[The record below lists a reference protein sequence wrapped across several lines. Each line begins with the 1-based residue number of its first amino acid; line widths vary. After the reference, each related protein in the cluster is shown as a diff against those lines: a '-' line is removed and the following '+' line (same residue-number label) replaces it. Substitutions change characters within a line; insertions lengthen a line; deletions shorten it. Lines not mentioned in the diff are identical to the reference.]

1 MEIPLIEK
9 GKQYIKAL
17 TKRLES
23 PKSIGDRDLLDFI
36 KALPLPFCL
45 ALIWFL
51 FENEFIR
58 LINKHILPLS
68 LKMNFSFI
76 THFLFGIIAILI
88 IWCIR
93 KCYKKTYF
101 VPWNI
106 ILPSSLGIG
115 IYIECRIKYYGSSPW
130 GIVGYSDIIIL
141 LFGIFLI
148 NSIKVRYTKEEKKKE
163 ESNQTENES
172 EPIFIPD
179 MALENLEGD
188 ELDYSRIAEKLAK
201 KIVAIKK
208 ENSFSIGLVAPW
220 GYGKTTFLNFIQI
233 ELKKN
238 EDIIIINFNPRHSY
252 NVSNIQED
260 FFNTLFSE
268 LKKFD
273 FRFSSSFKNYLKAID
288 VINENKLIK
297 FLFNTHK
304 IWDRK
309 IEKEKINTAISRI
322 SKRIIIIIED
332 FDRLLHEEII
342 EVLKLI
348 DGNASFTNL
357 IFLTAY
363 DRSYINNILNEKCSS
378 NTPYFI
384 DKFFDL
390 ELPLPLRPY
399 ENIFNYL
406 INELA
411 KKLHANPEEKEK
423 YKSTLIYH
431 MESLQ
436 PYLSTI
442 RDVKRFLNLL
452 LCQYNHIKESVEFK
466 DYFFLYLIKYKYP
479 EEYLNLF
486 NKKYLSQSRIRC
498 TLENAEKAASK
509 EILELLFPSQIE
521 YSSKSINNVL
531 AFKTYFYETIYASSS
546 IQEMEEIFLFEFD
559 KVREYIDKA
568 ISDKHIQEII
578 DFLDAYNVLL
588 FLTKEQFK
596 RYLDVLLYINRKQE
610 INSNIVFEKISSFIT
625 IEISKQI
632 KNNLHY
638 SDEEYKSIMFDIIQG
653 EYPYFPYNL
662 TLEIILGLIEGEFE
676 DIIFT
681 QNDVLNIACKA
692 LYILISKDDKIKQ
705 EHLTLLNSCI
715 ERKDP
720 NTEQFIFNEEACEA
734 VRNAIEKNPY
744 SYFDNFVR
752 PEMQSTNANRNS
764 IGCERL
770 WKHIFRNADY
780 FQRFIMAQSKES
792 IPNIELIKNFWELYK
807 NNNFNPIEFNNQINV
822 QKKINN
828 NLIEEIKELNKLL
841 KIEKEYNFLYSQ
853 QEKIPI
859 NSLHTLLPKYIL
871 LLDRINKNDLDI
883 IKKQEIRNKIEGT
896 IHNIENAVLFHENY

>member
-9 GKQYIKAL
+9 GKQCLKRL
-17 TKRLES
+17 KKRLES

-36 KALPLPFCL
+36 KALPLFFCI

-51 FENEFIR
+51 FEAEFIR
-58 LINKHILPLS
+58 LFNKHILPLS

-76 THFLFGIIAILI
+76 THCLFGIIVILI
-88 IWCIR
+88 IWCIH

-106 ILPSSLGIG
+106 LLPSSFGIG
-115 IYIECRIKYYGSSPW
+115 LYIEYRIKYYDSLPW
-130 GIVGYSDIIIL
+130 GIVGYSDILIL
-141 LFGIFLI
+141 LFGIFII
-148 NSIKVRYTKEEKKKE
+148 NSIIIRFPRKEGKKE
-163 ESNQTENES
+163 SSQIKNKS
-172 EPIFIPD
+172 GFIFIPD
-179 MALENLEGD
+179 TALENTEDD
-188 ELDYSRIAEKLAK
+188 ELDYSRIAKELAK
-201 KIVAIKK
+201 NIADIKK

-220 GYGKTTFLNFIQI
+220 GYGKTTFLNFLQI

-238 EDIIIINFNPRHSY
+238 EEILIINFNPRHSY
-252 NVSNIQED
+252 SASNIQED

-332 FDRLLHEEII
+332 IDRLLHEEII

-378 NTPYFI
+378 STPYFI

-406 INELA
+406 IDELA
-411 KKLHANPEEKEK
+411 KDLHANPEEKEI
-423 YKSTLIYH
+423 YKSTLSFY

-466 DYFFLYLIKYKYP
+466 DYFLLQLIKYKYP

-486 NKKYLSQSRIRC
+486 NKKYLS
-498 TLENAEKAASK
+498 ENEGRLTFCETTNNANSQ
-509 EILELLFPSQIE
+509 EIIKILFPKN
-521 YSSKSINNVL
+521 SKYTDTSIKNKL
-531 AFKTYFYETIYASSS
+531 AFKKYFYETIYNHLS
-546 IQEMEEIFLFEFD
+546 IQEMEEMFSFGFD
-559 KVREYIDKA
+559 KVKLYIEKA
-568 ISDKHIQEII
+568 ISNNTIKEVIE
-578 DFLDAYNVLL
+578 FLDVQNVLL
-588 FLTKEQFK
+588 FKVKNQFE
-596 RYLDVLLYINRKQE
+596 RYLDILIYLNNKKEIDNAVPYLKIFAFLYVNVE
-610 INSNIVFEKISSFIT
+610 
-625 IEISKQI
+625 KQI
-632 KNNLHY
+632 KEKYQY
-638 SDEEYKSIMFDIIQG
+638 SDENYKALISKKIQG
-653 EYPYFPYNL
+653 EYPDYPCNL
-662 TLEIILGLIEGEFE
+662 TAAIIMGIFNNEFKDKIIFSKEEVSSIAQKALDDLIEHKNKYNELHLQLLYSCI
-676 DIIFT
+676 DSLDQKTRKIS
-681 QNDVLNIACKA
+681 LNQDACV
-692 LYILISKDDKIKQ
+692 KIKR
-705 EHLTLLNSCI
+705 LI
-715 ERKDP
+715 E
-720 NTEQFIFNEEACEA
+720 A
-734 VRNAIEKNPY
+734 NPY
-744 SYFDNFVR
+744 GYLKDYVQSKSPKFINCEPFWKQIFVSADNFQ
-752 PEMQSTNANRNS
+752 E
-764 IGCERL
+764 
-770 WKHIFRNADY
+770 
-780 FQRFIMAQSKES
+780 FITTQPQKNV
-792 IPNIELIKNFWELYK
+792 PNIDLVKNFWELYK
-807 NNNFNPIEFNNQINV
+807 NNDFEPIEIHHQENV
-822 QKKINN
+822 Q
-828 NLIEEIKELNKLL
+828 EEIKNNLVNKRKQLDELLN
-841 KIEKEYNFLYSQ
+841 IEKEYNSYNEK
-853 QEKIPI
+853 QEKTPMNAHCQFLSPYTELLNRIDENRLYI
-859 NSLHTLLPKYIL
+859 TL
-871 LLDRINKNDLDI
+871 
-883 IKKQEIRNKIEGT
+883 KQKIRNKIEES
-896 IHNIENAVLFHENY
+896 IEDINMITSKQSKH